1 VADTTDTGS
10 LAELRSSAR
19 GWHGVQLAVLGFIG
33 LCGVLKGGD
42 AGLPGWL
49 EVVAGLLML
58 GALAVACIATVLVAF
73 AAWPVY
79 ARAPQPEDPVEIR
92 RTVGRLRLGI
102 GLTFVAVV
110 MTALATISQWWPTE
124 AEATTSAA
132 LVSVTTADGDVCGE
146 LQQIDSSGITLTA
159 DGSDVSIGLDEV
171 VSLQSVDAC

>member
-1 VADTTDTGS
+1 MADTTDTGS
-10 LAELRSSAR
+10 LAELRTSAR

-33 LCGVLKGGD
+33 LCGVLKSGD
-42 AGLPGWL
+42 SLPRWL
-49 EVVAGLLML
+49 DVLAGLLML

-79 ARAPQPEDPVEIR
+79 ARMPQADDPVEIR

-102 GLTFVAVV
+102 GLTFVAVA

-124 AEATTSAA
+124 AEATTSSP

-146 LQQIDSSGITLTA
+146 LQQIDLSGVTVTA
-159 DGSDVSIGLDEV
+159 DGSDVVIGFDQM
-171 VSLQSVDAC
+171 VSLQAVDAC